1 MSAGA
6 ALSAIENGVTNVA
19 ALKGGWAAWNAAGYP
34 VEGAQAATP
43 VPQAAE
49 VGPGA
54 SESSLNVEVGPGV
67 MGNPDA
73 PVVMIEYS
81 DYQCA
86 FCGQYIRE
94 TMPRIKERYINT
106 GKVWYVYRDFPL
118 DFHPNAQKAAEAA
131 RCAGAQDAFWP
142 MHDRLFGSQG
152 EWSGQTGD
160 DVLSTFVAHA
170 EALELDVDV
179 FEGCLK
185 SGEQAAQVAQDMEAG
200 VQDGV
205 RGTPSFL
212 INGKLVVGAYPFE
225 NFQQIID
232 AELARQ
238 Q

>member
-19 ALKGGWAAWNAAGYP
+19 ALKGGWVAWNAASYP

-43 VPQAAE
+43 MPQAAE
-49 VGPGA
+49 VEPGGSA
-54 SESSLNVEVGPGV
+54 SSLRMEVGPGV

-81 DYQCA
+81 DYQCPY
-86 FCGQYIRE
+86 CSQYIRE
-94 TMPRIKERYINT
+94 TMPRIKERYIET
-106 GKVWYVYRDFPL
+106 GKVWYVFRDFPL
-118 DFHPNAQKAAEAA
+118 EFHPNAQEAAEAA
-131 RCAGAQDAFWP
+131 RCAGAQDAFWQ
-142 MHDRLFGSQG
+142 MHDRLFGTQG
-152 EWSGQTGD
+152 EWSGQRGE
-160 DVLSTFVAHA
+160 DVLATFVGHA
-170 EALELDVDV
+170 GALGLDVDA
-179 FEGCLK
+179 FEACLK

-200 VQDGV
+200 KQGGV

-212 INGKLVVGAYPFE
+212 INGQLVIGAHPFE
-225 NFQQIID
+225 DFQQIIE